1 MRRIEHLAMIAHDM
15 GVIFEFLGVVTLVP
29 FAVLIFYQ
37 EWDLVIPMASAP
49 VTFLLLGYL
58 ISRNPRSHSAT
69 RLSVA
74 LVAVALTWLAI
85 AFVGALPF
93 ILGMHMTFT
102 DSVFEAM
109 SGWTGTGFTVMASLD
124 TAPKTILFWR
134 SFMQWIGGIGVI
146 SFGIAM
152 LSRSG
157 LTQYQLYRSEGRS
170 EALMPSVVSTGR
182 RIWGIYLALTAIF
195 TVVIGIWGRVPLWD
209 ALNLVMVTLST
220 GGFSLH
226 NAGVSYYNSATL
238 EALLIPIML
247 AGAIPFK
254 VYFFLYRG
262 NFRKFFRD
270 PTVRLIFALSIIVSL
285 VVSLNL
291 FVFNDYT
298 LTLAFRQGFF
308 CTISGFTCC
317 GLQNSTLEWLALP
330 LVLIMLLMMIGGAA
344 GSTAGGI
351 KVNRVI
357 LSYEGLV
364 WWFKRFFVRGN
375 VIVPF
380 KHEGKN
386 IPGNISEL
394 ELSKNLLIIVLY
406 VLLIFVATILLLH
419 PGGALF
425 APYQV
430 IFELVSAAS
439 NVGLGVGYL
448 TPFSPWT
455 VKWVFVLLM
464 WIGRLEIIPVLIL
477 VMGAVRGFEAAT
489 RG

>member
-15 GVIFEFLGVVTLVP
+15 GIIFEFLGVVTLVP
-29 FAVLIFYQ
+29 FIVLILYQ
-37 EWDLVIPMASAP
+37 EWSMALPMASAP
-49 VTFLLLGYL
+49 LTFLLLGYL
-58 ISRNPRSHSAT
+58 VSRIPRSHSAT

-74 LVAVALTWLAI
+74 MVAVALTWLVI
-85 AFVGALPF
+85 SFVGALPF

-109 SGWTGTGFTVMASLD
+109 SGWTGTGFTVIATLD
-124 TAPKTILFWR
+124 TAPRTILFWR

-170 EALMPSVVSTGR
+170 EALMPSIVSTGR
-182 RIWGIYLALTAIF
+182 RIWGIYLALTIIF
-195 TVVIGIWGRVPLWD
+195 TAVIGIFVQLPLWD
-209 ALNLVMVTLST
+209 SLNLVMTTLST
-220 GGFSLH
+220 GGFSVH
-226 NAGVSYYNSATL
+226 EAGVSYYNSALL

-262 NFRKFFRD
+262 RFNRFFRD
-270 PTVRLIFALSIIVSL
+270 STVRLILALSVIVSL

-291 FVFNDYT
+291 YIFNSYP
-298 LTLAFRQGFF
+298 LSLAVRQGFF

-317 GLQNSTLEWLALP
+317 GLQNSTLQWLALP
-330 LVLIMLLMMIGGAA
+330 LILVMLLMMIGGAA

-394 ELSKNLLIIVLY
+394 ELSKNLLIVVLY

-419 PGGALF
+419 PGTTLF

-430 IFELVSAAS
+430 IFEIVSAAS

-455 VKWVFVLLM
+455 VKWVFILVM

-477 VMGAVRGFEAAT
+477 VMGALRGFEAAT

>member
-15 GVIFEFLGVVTLVP
+15 GVIFEFLGVITLVP

-49 VTFLLLGYL
+49 FTFLLLGYL
-58 ISRNPRSHSAT
+58 ISRIPRSQSAT

-74 LVAVALTWLAI
+74 LVAVSLIWLAI

-93 ILGMHMTFT
+93 ILGMHMSFT

-109 SGWTGTGFTVMASLD
+109 SGWTGTGFTVMANLD
-124 TAPKTILFWR
+124 AAPKTILFWR

-195 TVVIGIWGRVPLWD
+195 TVVIGIWGSVPLWD

-226 NAGVSYYNSATL
+226 NAGVSYYNNAIL

-254 VYFFLYRG
+254 VYFFIYRG
-262 NFRKFFRD
+262 KFQE
-270 PTVRLIFALSIIVSL
+270 IFQGPDRAPDLCPLDHSL
-285 VVSLNL
+285 
-291 FVFNDYT
+291 
-298 LTLAFRQGFF
+298 A
-308 CTISGFTCC
+308 C
-317 GLQNSTLEWLALP
+317 GEPEP
-330 LVLIMLLMMIGGAA
+330 LCV
-344 GSTAGGI
+344 
-351 KVNRVI
+351 
-357 LSYEGLV
+357 
-364 WWFKRFFVRGN
+364 
-375 VIVPF
+375 
-380 KHEGKN
+380 
-386 IPGNISEL
+386 
-394 ELSKNLLIIVLY
+394 
-406 VLLIFVATILLLH
+406 
-419 PGGALF
+419 
-425 APYQV
+425 
-430 IFELVSAAS
+430 
-439 NVGLGVGYL
+439 
-448 TPFSPWT
+448 
-455 VKWVFVLLM
+455 
-464 WIGRLEIIPVLIL
+464 
-477 VMGAVRGFEAAT
+477 
-489 RG
+489 

>member
-15 GVIFEFLGVVTLVP
+15 GIIFEFLGIVTLVP

-58 ISRNPRSHSAT
+58 ISRIPRSHSAT

-93 ILGMHMTFT
+93 ILGMHMSFT

-109 SGWTGTGFTVMASLD
+109 SGWTGTGFTVIANLD
-124 TAPKTILFWR
+124 TAPMTILFWR

-195 TVVIGIWGRVPLWD
+195 TVVIGIWGSVPLWD

-226 NAGVSYYNSATL
+226 NAGVSYYNNAIL
-238 EALLIPIML
+238 EALLLPIML

-270 PTVRLIFALSIIVSL
+270 QTVRLIFALSIIVSL
-285 VVSLNL
+285 AVSLNL
-291 FVFNDYT
+291 FVFNDYA
-298 LTLAFRQGFF
+298 LPLAFREGFF

-317 GLQNSTLEWLALP
+317 GLQNSTLQWLALP

-351 KVNRVI
+351 QHNRVI
-357 LSYEGLV
+357 LSYAGLV
-364 WWFKRFFVRGN
+364 WWFTRFLVRGK
-375 VIVPF
+375 VLVPF

-406 VLLIFVATILLLH
+406 VLLIFVAAVLLLH
-419 PGGALF
+419 GGSIF

>member
-1 MRRIEHLAMIAHDM
+1 
-15 GVIFEFLGVVTLVP
+15 
-29 FAVLIFYQ
+29 
-37 EWDLVIPMASAP
+37 
-49 VTFLLLGYL
+49 
-58 ISRNPRSHSAT
+58 
-69 RLSVA
+69 
-74 LVAVALTWLAI
+74 
-85 AFVGALPF
+85 
-93 ILGMHMTFT
+93 
-102 DSVFEAM
+102 
-109 SGWTGTGFTVMASLD
+109 
-124 TAPKTILFWR
+124 
-134 SFMQWIGGIGVI
+134 
-146 SFGIAM
+146 M

-182 RIWGIYLALTAIF
+182 RIWGIYLALTVIF
-195 TVVIGIWGRVPLWD
+195 TAVIGIWGRVPLWD
-209 ALNLVMVTLST
+209 AMNLVMVTLST

-226 NAGVSYYNSATL
+226 NAGVSYYNNALL

-262 NFRKFFRD
+262 NFRKFISD
-270 PTVRLIFALSIIVSL
+270 PTVRFILALSIIVSL

-298 LTLAFRQGFF
+298 LSLAFRQGFF

-317 GLQNSTLEWLALP
+317 GLQNSTLQWLALP
-330 LVLIMLLMMIGGAA
+330 LILIMLLMMIGGAA

-380 KHEGKN
+380 KHEGRN
-386 IPGNISEL
+386 FPENISEL
-394 ELSKNLLIIVLY
+394 ELSKNLLIVVLY
-406 VLLIFVATILLLH
+406 VLLIFVATVLLLH
-419 PGGALF
+419 PGTTLF

-455 VKWVFVLLM
+455 VKWVFILVM

-477 VMGAVRGFEAAT
+477 VMGALRGFEAAT